1 MNSLPG
7 LQQPGLQ
14 QVNTADYRMGAPA
27 SQDTQRSSDEQRIIR
42 ETTNDEVELFLRINQ
57 IDTAA
62 ARELRNEAP
71 YVALAVLDRGPLRA
85 CTNPSGA
92 LVARIRDAKRGLLQ
106 GSSRFGG
113 VPPPSALD
121 PNSSELDK
129 FLVENRID
137 QAGISS
143 LRGESKEIQTL
154 VLAKGPLVNT
164 TNPSASLMARI
175 RNIKQD
181 HQAGKVAVP
190 PGPPAG
196 LPAPPPPAPA
206 PVTPAALALEDN
218 RPNTGAVANNQLNDE
233 ALKAIA
239 KLTSPPPAAPGES
252 KPDAAPDARAEATT
266 RQASRSHSPRRQVNG
281 AGDAEAG
288 SEISNDKD
296 KRLQQEAMAAIA
308 AMQDDI

>member
-7 LQQPGLQ
+7 LQQ
-14 QVNTADYRMGAPA
+14 VNPADYRMGAPA
-27 SQDTQRSSDEQRIIR
+27 SQDTQRSPDEQRIIR

-62 ARELRNEAP
+62 ARELRNEP
-71 YVALAVLDRGPLRA
+71 PHVALAVLDRGPLRA
-85 CTNPSGA
+85 CVNPSGA

-106 GSSRFGG
+106 GGNSRFGG

-143 LRGESKEIQTL
+143 LRSESKEIQTL

-181 HQAGKVAVP
+181 HQAGKIAA
-190 PGPPAG
+190 PPAG
-196 LPAPPPPAPA
+196 LPALPPPAPA
-206 PVTPAALALEDN
+206 PVMPALALEDN
-218 RPNTGAVANNQLNDE
+218 RPSTGAVGNNQLNDE

-239 KLTSPPPAAPGES
+239 KLTSPPPAPAPSEGKAEVL
-252 KPDAAPDARAEATT
+252 PDARAEAMAEK
-266 RQASRSHSPRRQVNG
+266 QSRSQSPRRQVNG
-281 AGDAEAG
+281 ASDEKAG
-288 SEISNDKD
+288 SDISNDKD
-296 KRLQQEAMAAIA
+296 KRLQQEAMRAIA